1 MDRVVVVRSPG
12 LEPLPLLGLP
22 GARAQTGGSVALD
35 REGPGGARRLLR
47 VVPAASVEGA
57 LAAVGRG
64 ADVLVLDARGPG
76 LALCR
81 AAHDRLF
88 PDGAVSGPVLPERTI
103 AVVDPGPEGARAA
116 FELGQH
122 GVGHVLVAPEVH
134 ELFGRVDDLLAGR
147 GRGRIAVCLAGGGIE
162 GLLWE
167 LGVLRALDACLVGRS
182 LVDVDFF
189 CGISAGS
196 ILGALLANGIGPD
209 EIARALAGPGSARL
223 EPIRRW
229 DLFDLDVAEI
239 ARRLA
244 GLVRD
249 LVRGG
254 AGPRGPMSSLAR
266 AVPPAFFAG
275 RRLERWLERQ
285 LTAPGMANHFD
296 GLRRPLYV
304 GATDQDT
311 SEAVLFGAKTTP
323 EVPVHLA
330 ARASSAL
337 VPFYAPVRI
346 GDRWYVDGAFSRT
359 TNMRVAVDE
368 GATLVILVDPLV
380 PVRAPEPGHVRARGG
395 IYGTMQGLK
404 ALINGRF
411 DKAVHAIRAMYP
423 DVAFHLFRPEQDDM
437 RVLAGSPMKLFYRRE
452 IEEIAYRTT
461 LDRIASHHPTLARDF
476 ALHGVRFRLPPSA
489 ARAPIVR
496 EDDERST
503 FDVEALGIEPAFAD

>member
-1 MDRVVVVRSPG
+1 MDRVVVVRSNALP
-12 LEPLPLLGLP
+12 PLPLLGVP
-22 GARAQTGGSVALD
+22 GARAQTGGAVALE
-35 REGPGGARRLLR
+35 REGPGGARRIVR
-47 VVPAASVEGA
+47 VLPAASADGA
-57 LAAVGRG
+57 VAVVGRG
-64 ADVLVLDARGPG
+64 ADVLVLDARGGG
-76 LALCR
+76 LPLCR
-81 AAHDRLF
+81 EAHERLF
-88 PDGAVSGPVLPERTI
+88 GRGALSGPVLPDRTI
-103 AVVDPGPEGARAA
+103 AVVDPGPEGASAA
-116 FELGQH
+116 FELGRR
-122 GVGHVLVAPEVH
+122 GVGQVLVAPELH
-134 ELFGRVDDLLAGR
+134 ELFARVDAMLAGR
-147 GRGRIAVCLAGGGIE
+147 GRGRIALCLAGGGIE

-167 LGVLRALDACLVGRS
+167 LGVLRALEACLVDRS

-209 EIARALAGPGSARL
+209 EILRALTGQGSARL
-223 EPIRRW
+223 EPIRRYE
-229 DLFDLDVAEI
+229 LFDPDVAEV

-244 GLVRD
+244 GLIRE
-249 LVRGG
+249 LLRGG
-254 AGPRGPMSSLAR
+254 AGPRGAVSSLAR
-266 AVPPAFFAG
+266 AVPPAVFAG
-275 RRLERWLERQ
+275 KRLERWLERQ
-285 LTAPGMANHFD
+285 LTSPGMSNRFS

-311 SEAVLFGAKTTP
+311 SEAMLFSAKATP

-346 GDRWYVDGAFSRT
+346 GNRWYIDGAFSRT

-380 PVRAPEPGHVRARGG
+380 PVRAPTPGHVRARGG

-437 RVLAGSPMKLFYRRE
+437 RVLAGSPMKVFYRRE
-452 IEEIAYRTT
+452 IEDIAYRTT
-461 LDRIASHHPTLARDF
+461 LEQIATQHPTLSRDF
-476 ALHGVRFRLPPSA
+476 ALHGVRFRLPASA
-489 ARAPIVR
+489 PRQVVPQDEEERAL
-496 EDDERST
+496 
-503 FDVEALGIEPAFAD
+503 FDLEALGIEPGHVG